1 MQHIFKAVIIILII
15 IILIIIALHYRKY
28 IDNTDKYEILQQE
41 LDNVVSYSL
50 YTNKDPMIITFI
62 EDTSF
67 KTNIDKYSLKTAI
80 TISEKYFD
88 LNLDKDYYSH
98 NYEICLIRPLTKTI
112 ITLINPKFN
121 EFFNKVESNLALNK
135 FELLDDN
142 FPNVKSIDIVLHRHT
157 IFCLPRFWLFK
168 FDSENK
174 IEIFTTH
181 NIFTKL
187 FSFFK

>member
-1 MQHIFKAVIIILII
+1 MRNIFKVLLIILII
-15 IILIIIALHYRKY
+15 IIVIIIVLHYRKY
-28 IDNTDKYEILQQE
+28 TDTTEKYEILQQE
-41 LDNVVSYSL
+41 LDNVAGYSL

-88 LNLDKDYYSH
+88 LEVDKGYYSH

-112 ITLINPKFN
+112 ITLVNPKFN
-121 EFFNKVESNLALNK
+121 EFFNKTDSDLSLNK
-135 FELLDDN
+135 YELLDEN

-157 IFCLPRFWLFK
+157 IFCLPRFWLFN
-168 FDSENK
+168 FDSDNK
-174 IEIFTTH
+174 IEIFATH